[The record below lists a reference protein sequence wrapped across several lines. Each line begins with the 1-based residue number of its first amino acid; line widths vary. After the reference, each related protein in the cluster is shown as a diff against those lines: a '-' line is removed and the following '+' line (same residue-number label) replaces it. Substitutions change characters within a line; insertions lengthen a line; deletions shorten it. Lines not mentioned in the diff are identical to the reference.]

1 MNLLTQEEAA
11 RLLRCSISKVERL
24 RRDGA
29 LPYIPGRP
37 VKVELAD
44 LLAYVEQ
51 TRVWSSTK
59 RGPKRRSGD
68 IAANGGRRAALKLRL
83 TSKR

>member
-1 MNLLTQEEAA
+1 MNLLTQAEVA

-44 LLAYVEQ
+44 LLSYIE
-51 TRVWSSTK
+51 RSRIWSSMK

-68 IAANGGRRAALKLRL
+68 VAAARGRLAALKLRL